1 MLIIVE
7 SLADRSAEK
16 QRYFSECDKVR
27 SLHDN
32 IAKAVGEN
40 IWAKVFNAVGELV
53 PEWDVCVASEG
64 PNKTYFSGIIRKINA
79 GVPIHCDWSPYDSL
93 TEDWI
98 LSKITHQAVFNLYI
112 SPFTRGGGTT
122 VFDLQ
127 WSPEAL
133 QYRDPESYGYYE
145 DLVRGRA
152 RAPFQ
157 PEMGDLYF
165 FNSRN
170 MHTVA
175 PLEPGEGI
183 PRMAMASFIGL
194 LPSEVTGG
202 RPQLIFWS

>member
-1 MLIIVE
+1 MLIIVG

-27 SLHDN
+27 SLHGN

-40 IWAKVFNAVGELV
+40 IWAKVFNAVRELV